1 MWQFTIS
8 SQKIILVIKIMPLG
22 MLEMHLMIF
31 DVVTCVTIVVAY
43 AVVGVIKVLTTLVIG

>member
-1 MWQFTIS
+1 MWQFAIS